1 MINTQLSLYSNQTI
15 DYITTKKKYYSW
27 NLIWYMITKTTNYV
41 DTNKTNKI
49 IYKTVEPK
57 NIKVNKIE
65 IYKFDTNI
73 NNK

>member
-1 MINTQLSLYSNQTI
+1 
-15 DYITTKKKYYSW
+15 
-27 NLIWYMITKTTNYV
+27 MITKTTNYV